1 MAAIPLGLGNQPYVP
16 ENHSAFPPKT
26 AKNLKTLHKALQIN
40 ANTRLIYAAAAYIE
54 TQNSPTATAVS
65 F

>member
-1 MAAIPLGLGNQPYVP
+1 MLP
-16 ENHSAFPPKT
+16 
-26 AKNLKTLHKALQIN
+26 NLLIYAGPAYIELDFCQVKILHKALQIN
-40 ANTRLIYAAAAYIE
+40 KNTRLIYAAAAYIE